1 MWTKTVLVF
10 SICIPFISYSCLNAL
25 ARTSSMRLKSS
36 GKRKNPCLVP
46 SLSREASNFSPL
58 SLIVTL
64 SKLLLLA
71 AQQANKS
78 RNGLLGRGISTL
90 FMMPANPEDGGLL
103 SPKSHL
109 AWVRMPASFILKEES
124 VKSSISGFGQPPEGM
139 CSFLPPCS
147 HSQVGLASTFS
158 LSLKGILASRSLPGR
173 QGSHWW
179 AIMYNLSL

>member
-1 MWTKTVLVF
+1 
-10 SICIPFISYSCLNAL
+10 
-25 ARTSSMRLKSS
+25 MRLKSS

-46 SLSREASNFSPL
+46 NLSREASNFSPL

-78 RNGLLGRGISTL
+78 RNGLLGR

-109 AWVRMPASFILKEES
+109 A
-124 VKSSISGFGQPPEGM
+124 
-139 CSFLPPCS
+139 
-147 HSQVGLASTFS
+147 
-158 LSLKGILASRSLPGR
+158 
-173 QGSHWW
+173 
-179 AIMYNLSL
+179 